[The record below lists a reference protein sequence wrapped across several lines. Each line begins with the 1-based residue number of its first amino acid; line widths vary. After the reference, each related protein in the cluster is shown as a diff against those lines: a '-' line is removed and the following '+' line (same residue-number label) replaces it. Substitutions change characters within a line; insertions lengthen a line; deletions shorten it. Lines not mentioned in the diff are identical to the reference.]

1 MPMQEMQFQ
10 SLSWEDPLG
19 KELATHFSIIAW
31 ETPWTEEPDG
41 LQSTGSQKSQTPVLT
56 KQQQHESEGLSKS
69 YLSGIITSGGD
80 FP

>member
-1 MPMQEMQFQ
+1 MQEMQFQ
-10 SLSWEDPLG
+10 SLSWEDSLG

-31 ETPWTEEPDG
+31 EIPWTEEPAG
-41 LQSTGSQKSQTPVLT
+41 LQSTRSLKSQTPVLT